1 MEKILK
7 FKDFLIE
14 QTSTDEDD
22 KKIGEIRELD
32 DEINQTKL
40 DLKKKQ
46 LEILKR
52 KKQEQDKGKE
62 DIDL

>member
-1 MEKILK
+1 MDKILK
-7 FKDFLIE
+7 FRDFLIE

-22 KKIGEIRELD
+22 RKIGEIKELD
-32 DEINQTKL
+32 DQINQTKL

-46 LEILKR
+46 LEILKK

-62 DIDL
+62 IDL